1 MGYKI
6 SLLSQHQTSHS
17 KWYVR
22 MCEANLGTLSNH
34 SIHIYK
40 HKQKPYACN
49 LKEDPLKNGP
59 DVLKVR
65 SIMQDLGGS
74 K

>member
-17 KWYVR
+17 KWDAS
-22 MCEANLGTLSNH
+22 MCEANLGTLSKH
-34 SIHIYK
+34 SIHIYIR
-40 HKQKPYACN
+40 KQKPYACN

-59 DVLKVR
+59 DVSKVR
-65 SIMQDLGGS
+65 SIIQDLGV
-74 K
+74 